1 MSGRRLVV
9 WIPEESLWVFEAI
22 AALRLHLDRH
32 GIPASQSGIA
42 VELLKEKLEKWR
54 PSCGTED

>member
-9 WIPEESLWVFEAI
+9 WVPEEDLWIFEAL
-22 AALRLHLDRH
+22 AKLRLRYDQQ
-32 GIPASQSGIA
+32 GVPISQSGLS
-42 VELLKEKLEKWR
+42 VQLLKEKLEKWR